1 MGRVILTALFFVLK
15 QKAQLPTLAT
25 GNALQ
30 HSSNIAAATSSQQQ
44 QPCSLHMAQPGKP
57 GKDAGQDFGAGG
69 DLRRRR
75 AEEDL
80 VH

>member
-1 MGRVILTALFFVLK
+1 MGRLILTAPFFVLK

-25 GNALQ
+25 SNALQ
-30 HSSNIAAATSSQQQ
+30 YSSNIAAATSSQQQ